1 MKNFYRDGGLVISVS
16 ALVVALVI
24 IQGYIYTK
32 DINIFWVSAPFV
44 VLIGGFAIGKLIQVT
59 RKTFQ
64 YYARIDDELESKMHM
79 SVHSFPMSA
88 VIIDS
93 AGRIVWTNGKF
104 TEEFPDCCEYG
115 MELSNITDIP
125 PADFFTDDG
134 ITVRYNDSVYKV
146 FARIPDEDE
155 AKELTL
161 LFFKNIT
168 DITALETEKKL
179 SQPVVILFMVDGYE
193 ELISGCLESEK
204 AHVSVQID
212 KLLEDF
218 AGQTTGVL
226 RKNASDRFIAV
237 IEERHLQEILRN
249 KVEILDKAR
258 EIFVNDRLNVT
269 MSIGIGR
276 TGKTLKESEQFARQA
291 LEMALGRGGD
301 QAAVKTD
308 NGFEFYGGVSK
319 GVERHTK
326 VKTRIIANSL
336 LELVDNADKIFIMG
350 HKYSDLDSVGSSV
363 GLTCAIRNLG
373 KSAWAVCDYNT
384 SLAKVLIDRFPHVD
398 GEEPLFTEPAD
409 AMEELTDNS
418 LLIICDTHNPLIIE
432 SKELYEKAKKIVV
445 IDHHRKMVNYID
457 NAVIFHHEPYAS
469 SASEM
474 VTELIQY
481 FGEAGK
487 LRAVQA
493 ECLLAGIMLDTKNFV
508 MKTGVRTFEAAAV
521 LRKMGA
527 DTITVKKMFSSSI
540 DSYKRKT
547 QIVAEAEI
555 YRKCAIAPCDFYAD
569 DLRIVAPQAADEL
582 LTIKNVDASFVLFKT
597 MSNEISISARSMGNL
612 NVQLIMEALGGGG
625 HQTMAG
631 AQLKDVTVNEVL
643 DTLKKS
649 IDDYYLSLIKVN
661 SNDNKTCLL
670 YTSPS
675 PRD

>member
-16 ALVVALVI
+16 ALVIALVI
-24 IQGYIYTK
+24 MQGYIYTK
-32 DINIFWVSAPFV
+32 DINIFWLSAPFV

-64 YYARIDDELESKMHM
+64 YYARIDDELEAKMHM
-79 SVHSFPMSA
+79 SVHNFPMSA

-93 AGRIVWTNGKF
+93 AGRIVWTNDKF
-104 TEEFPDCCEYG
+104 TEEFPDCSEYG

-125 PADFFTDDG
+125 TADFFTDDG
-134 ITVRYNDSVYKV
+134 ITIKYHDSVYKV
-146 FARIPDEDE
+146 FARIPDEEE

-398 GEEPLFTEPAD
+398 GEEPLFREPSD
-409 AMEELTDNS
+409 AIEELTDNS

-432 SKELYEKAKKIVV
+432 SKELYEKAKKVVV

-457 NAVIFHHEPYAS
+457 NAIIFHHEPYAS

-582 LTIKNVDASFVLFKT
+582 LTIKNVDASFVLYKT

-631 AQLKDVTVNEVL
+631 VQLKDKTLSEALEV
-643 DTLKKS
+643 LKKS

-661 SNDNKTCLL
+661 SNDNKTAQR
-670 YTSPS
+670 S
-675 PRD
+675 

>member
-16 ALVVALVI
+16 ALIVALVI

-32 DINIFWVSAPFV
+32 DINVFWVSAPFV

-104 TEEFPDCCEYG
+104 TKEFPDCCEYG

-134 ITVRYNDSVYKV
+134 ITVRYKDSVYKV

-373 KSAWAVCDYNT
+373 KSAWAVCDYST

-432 SKELYEKAKKIVV
+432 SKELYEKAKKVVV

-457 NAVIFHHEPYAS
+457 NVVIFHHEPYAS

-631 AQLKDVTVNEVL
+631 AQLKDVTVNEAL

-661 SNDNKTCLL
+661 SNDNKTAQR
-670 YTSPS
+670 S
-675 PRD
+675 

>member
-32 DINIFWVSAPFV
+32 DINVFWVSAPFV

-134 ITVRYNDSVYKV
+134 ITVRYKDSVYKV

-336 LELVDNADKIFIMG
+336 LELVDNAGKIFIMG

-373 KSAWAVCDYNT
+373 KSAWAVCDYST

-432 SKELYEKAKKIVV
+432 SKELYEKAKKVVV

-631 AQLKDVTVNEVL
+631 AQLKDVTVNEAL

-661 SNDNKTCLL
+661 SNDNKTAQR
-670 YTSPS
+670 S
-675 PRD
+675 

>member
-32 DINIFWVSAPFV
+32 DINVFWVSAPFV

-134 ITVRYNDSVYKV
+134 ITVRYKDSVYKV
-146 FARIPDEDE
+146 FARIPDENE

-212 KLLEDF
+212 KRLEDF

-373 KSAWAVCDYNT
+373 KSAWAVCDYST

-432 SKELYEKAKKIVV
+432 SKELYEKAKKVVV

-631 AQLKDVTVNEVL
+631 AQLKDVTVNEAL

-661 SNDNKTCLL
+661 SNDNKTAQR
-670 YTSPS
+670 S
-675 PRD
+675 

>member
-16 ALVVALVI
+16 ALVIALVI
-24 IQGYIYTK
+24 MQGYIYTK
-32 DINIFWVSAPFV
+32 DINVFWLSAPFV

-64 YYARIDDELESKMHM
+64 YYARIDDELEAKMHM
-79 SVHSFPMSA
+79 SVHNFPMSA

-104 TEEFPDCCEYG
+104 TEEFPECCEYG
-115 MELSNITDIP
+115 KELSDITDIP
-125 PADFFTDDG
+125 AADFFTDNG
-134 ITVRYNDSVYKV
+134 VTITYKDSVYKV
-146 FARIPDEDE
+146 FARVPDEEE

-237 IEERHLQEILRN
+237 IEERHLQEILSN

-336 LELVDNADKIFIMG
+336 LELVDNADRIFIMG

-363 GLTCAIRNLG
+363 GLTCAIRNLS
-373 KSAWAVCDYNT
+373 KSAWAVCDYST

-398 GEEPLFTEPAD
+398 GEEPLFREPSD
-409 AMEELTDNS
+409 AIEELTDNS

-432 SKELYEKAKKIVV
+432 SKELYEKAKKVVV

-582 LTIKNVDASFVLFKT
+582 LTIKNVDASFVLYKT

-631 AQLKDVTVNEVL
+631 AQLKNETLSEALEV
-643 DTLKKS
+643 LKKS

-661 SNDNKTCLL
+661 SNDNKTAQR
-670 YTSPS
+670 S
-675 PRD
+675 

>member
-32 DINIFWVSAPFV
+32 DINVFWVSAPFV

-134 ITVRYNDSVYKV
+134 ITVRYKDSVYKV

-373 KSAWAVCDYNT
+373 KSAWAVCDYST

-432 SKELYEKAKKIVV
+432 SKELYEKAKKVVV

-527 DTITVKKMFSSSI
+527 DTIIVKKMFSSSI

-631 AQLKDVTVNEVL
+631 AQLKDVTVNEAL

-661 SNDNKTCLL
+661 SNDNKTAQR
-670 YTSPS
+670 S
-675 PRD
+675 

>member
-32 DINIFWVSAPFV
+32 DINVFWVSAPFV

-134 ITVRYNDSVYKV
+134 ITVRYKDSVYKV

-237 IEERHLQEILRN
+237 IEERHLQEILCN

-373 KSAWAVCDYNT
+373 KSAWAVCDYST

-432 SKELYEKAKKIVV
+432 SKELYEKAKKVVV

-631 AQLKDVTVNEVL
+631 AQLKDVTVNEAL

-661 SNDNKTCLL
+661 SNDNKTAQR
-670 YTSPS
+670 S
-675 PRD
+675 

>member
-32 DINIFWVSAPFV
+32 DINVFCVSAPFV

-134 ITVRYNDSVYKV
+134 ITVRYKDSVYKV

-373 KSAWAVCDYNT
+373 KSAWAVCDYST

-398 GEEPLFTEPAD
+398 GEEPLFTESAD

-432 SKELYEKAKKIVV
+432 SKELYEKAKKVVV

-631 AQLKDVTVNEVL
+631 AQLKDVTVNEAL

-661 SNDNKTCLL
+661 SNDNKTAQR
-670 YTSPS
+670 S
-675 PRD
+675 

>member
-32 DINIFWVSAPFV
+32 DINVFWVSAPFV

-125 PADFFTDDG
+125 SADFFTDDG
-134 ITVRYNDSVYKV
+134 ITVRYKDSVYKV
-146 FARIPDEDE
+146 FARIPDENE

-336 LELVDNADKIFIMG
+336 LKLVDNADKIFIMG

-373 KSAWAVCDYNT
+373 KSAWAVCDYST

-432 SKELYEKAKKIVV
+432 SKELYEKAKKVVV

-631 AQLKDVTVNEVL
+631 AQLKDVTVNEAL

-661 SNDNKTCLL
+661 SNDNKTAQR
-670 YTSPS
+670 S
-675 PRD
+675 

>member
-1 MKNFYRDGGLVISVS
+1 
-16 ALVVALVI
+16 
-24 IQGYIYTK
+24 
-32 DINIFWVSAPFV
+32 
-44 VLIGGFAIGKLIQVT
+44 
-59 RKTFQ
+59 
-64 YYARIDDELESKMHM
+64 
-79 SVHSFPMSA
+79 MSA

-134 ITVRYNDSVYKV
+134 ITVRYKDSVYKV

-373 KSAWAVCDYNT
+373 KSAWAVCDYST

-432 SKELYEKAKKIVV
+432 SKELYEKAKKVVV

-631 AQLKDVTVNEVL
+631 AQLKDVTVNEAL

-661 SNDNKTCLL
+661 SNDNKTAQR
-670 YTSPS
+670 S
-675 PRD
+675 

>member
-16 ALVVALVI
+16 ALVIALVI
-24 IQGYIYTK
+24 MQGYIYTK
-32 DINIFWVSAPFV
+32 DINVFWLSAPFV

-64 YYARIDDELESKMHM
+64 YYARIDDELEAKMHM
-79 SVHSFPMSA
+79 SVHNFPMSA

-104 TEEFPDCCEYG
+104 TEEFPECCEYG
-115 MELSNITDIP
+115 KELSDITDIP
-125 PADFFTDDG
+125 AADFFTDDG
-134 ITVRYNDSVYKV
+134 VTITYKDSVYKV
-146 FARIPDEDE
+146 FARVPDEEE

-237 IEERHLQEILRN
+237 IEERHLQEILSN

-336 LELVDNADKIFIMG
+336 LELVDNADRIFIMG

-373 KSAWAVCDYNT
+373 KSAWAVCDYST

-398 GEEPLFTEPAD
+398 GEEPLFREPSD
-409 AMEELTDNS
+409 AIEELTDNS

-432 SKELYEKAKKIVV
+432 SKELYEKAKKVVV

-582 LTIKNVDASFVLFKT
+582 LTIKNVDASFVLYKT

-631 AQLKDVTVNEVL
+631 AQLKNETLSEALEV
-643 DTLKKS
+643 LKKS

-661 SNDNKTCLL
+661 SNDNKTAQR
-670 YTSPS
+670 S
-675 PRD
+675 

>member
-1 MKNFYRDGGLVISVS
+1 M
-16 ALVVALVI
+16 
-24 IQGYIYTK
+24 
-32 DINIFWVSAPFV
+32 
-44 VLIGGFAIGKLIQVT
+44 LIGGFAIGKLIQVT

-115 MELSNITDIP
+115 MELSDITDIP

-134 ITVRYNDSVYKV
+134 ITVRYKDKVYKV

-432 SKELYEKAKKIVV
+432 SKELYEKAKKVVV

-457 NAVIFHHEPYAS
+457 NAVISHHEPYAS

-631 AQLKDVTVNEVL
+631 AQLKDVTVNEAL

-661 SNDNKTCLL
+661 SNDNKTAQR
-670 YTSPS
+670 S
-675 PRD
+675 

>member
-16 ALVVALVI
+16 ALVIALVI
-24 IQGYIYTK
+24 MQGYIYTK
-32 DINIFWVSAPFV
+32 DINVFWLSAPFV
-44 VLIGGFAIGKLIQVT
+44 VLIGGFDIGKLIQVT

-64 YYARIDDELESKMHM
+64 YYARIDDELEAKMHM
-79 SVHSFPMSA
+79 SVHNFPMSA

-104 TEEFPDCCEYG
+104 TEEFPECCEYG
-115 MELSNITDIP
+115 KELSDITDIP
-125 PADFFTDDG
+125 AADFFTDNG
-134 ITVRYNDSVYKV
+134 VTITYKDSVYKV
-146 FARIPDEDE
+146 FARVPDEEE

-237 IEERHLQEILRN
+237 IEERHLQEILSN

-373 KSAWAVCDYNT
+373 KSAWAVCDYNA

-398 GEEPLFTEPAD
+398 GEEPLFREPSD
-409 AMEELTDNS
+409 AIEELTDNS

-432 SKELYEKAKKIVV
+432 SKELYEKAKKVVV

-582 LTIKNVDASFVLFKT
+582 LTIKNVDASFVLYKT

-631 AQLKDVTVNEVL
+631 AQLKNETLSEALEV
-643 DTLKKS
+643 LKKS

-661 SNDNKTCLL
+661 SNDNKTAQR
-670 YTSPS
+670 S
-675 PRD
+675 

>member
-1 MKNFYRDGGLVISVS
+1 M
-16 ALVVALVI
+16 
-24 IQGYIYTK
+24 
-32 DINIFWVSAPFV
+32 
-44 VLIGGFAIGKLIQVT
+44 LIGGFAIGKLIQVT

-115 MELSNITDIP
+115 MELSDITDIP

-134 ITVRYNDSVYKV
+134 ITVRYKDKVYKV
-146 FARIPDEDE
+146 FARIPDENE

-373 KSAWAVCDYNT
+373 KSAWAVCDYST
-384 SLAKVLIDRFPHVD
+384 SLAKVLIDRFTHVD

-432 SKELYEKAKKIVV
+432 SKELYEKAKKVVV

-582 LTIKNVDASFVLFKT
+582 LTIKNVDASFVLIKT

-631 AQLKDVTVNEVL
+631 AQLKDVTVNEAL

-661 SNDNKTCLL
+661 SNDNKTAQR
-670 YTSPS
+670 S
-675 PRD
+675 

>member
-32 DINIFWVSAPFV
+32 DINVFWVSAPFV

-93 AGRIVWTNGKF
+93 AGRIVWTNRKF

-134 ITVRYNDSVYKV
+134 ITVRYKDSVYKV

-373 KSAWAVCDYNT
+373 KSAWAVCDYST

-432 SKELYEKAKKIVV
+432 SKELYEKAKKVVV

-631 AQLKDVTVNEVL
+631 AQLKDVTVNEAL

-661 SNDNKTCLL
+661 SNDNKTAQR
-670 YTSPS
+670 S
-675 PRD
+675 

>member
-32 DINIFWVSAPFV
+32 DINVFWVSAPFV

-134 ITVRYNDSVYKV
+134 ITVRYKDSVYKV
-146 FARIPDEDE
+146 FARIPDENE

-258 EIFVNDRLNVT
+258 EIFVNDHLNVT

-373 KSAWAVCDYNT
+373 KSAWAVCDYST

-432 SKELYEKAKKIVV
+432 SKELYEKAKKVVV

-631 AQLKDVTVNEVL
+631 AQLKDVTVNEAL
-643 DTLKKS
+643 NTLKKS

-661 SNDNKTCLL
+661 SNDNKTAQR
-670 YTSPS
+670 S
-675 PRD
+675 

>member
-161 LFFKNIT
+161 LFFNNIT

-661 SNDNKTCLL
+661 SNDNKTAQR
-670 YTSPS
+670 S
-675 PRD
+675 

>member
-16 ALVVALVI
+16 ALVIALVI

-32 DINIFWVSAPFV
+32 DINVFWLSAPFV

-115 MELSNITDIP
+115 MELSYITDIP

-134 ITVRYNDSVYKV
+134 ITVRYKDKVYKV

-432 SKELYEKAKKIVV
+432 SKELYEKAKKVVV

-631 AQLKDVTVNEVL
+631 AQLKDVTVNEAL

-661 SNDNKTCLL
+661 SNDNKTAQR
-670 YTSPS
+670 S
-675 PRD
+675 

>member
-32 DINIFWVSAPFV
+32 DINVFWVSAPFV

-134 ITVRYNDSVYKV
+134 ITVRYKDSVYKV

-168 DITALETEKKL
+168 DITALVTEKKL

-373 KSAWAVCDYNT
+373 KSAWAVCDYST

-432 SKELYEKAKKIVV
+432 SKELYEKAKKVVV

-631 AQLKDVTVNEVL
+631 AQLKDVTVNEAL

-661 SNDNKTCLL
+661 SNDNKTAQR
-670 YTSPS
+670 S
-675 PRD
+675 

>member
-32 DINIFWVSAPFV
+32 DINVFWVSAPFV

-134 ITVRYNDSVYKV
+134 ITVRYKDSVYKV
-146 FARIPDEDE
+146 FARTPDENE

-373 KSAWAVCDYNT
+373 KSAWAVCDYST

-432 SKELYEKAKKIVV
+432 SKELYEKAKKVVV

-555 YRKCAIAPCDFYAD
+555 YRKCAIAPCDFYSD

-631 AQLKDVTVNEVL
+631 AQLKDVTVNEAL

-661 SNDNKTCLL
+661 SNDNKTAQR
-670 YTSPS
+670 S
-675 PRD
+675 

>member
-32 DINIFWVSAPFV
+32 DINVFWVSAPFV

-134 ITVRYNDSVYKV
+134 ITVRYKDSVYKV
-146 FARIPDEDE
+146 FARIPDENE

-319 GVERHTK
+319 GIERHTK

-373 KSAWAVCDYNT
+373 KSAWAVCDYST

-661 SNDNKTCLL
+661 SNDNKTAQR
-670 YTSPS
+670 S
-675 PRD
+675 

>member
-16 ALVVALVI
+16 ALVIALVI

-32 DINIFWVSAPFV
+32 DINVFWLSAPFV

-115 MELSNITDIP
+115 MELSDITDIP

-134 ITVRYNDSVYKV
+134 ITVRYKDKVYKV
-146 FARIPDEDE
+146 FARIPDENE

-373 KSAWAVCDYNT
+373 KSAWAVCDYST

-432 SKELYEKAKKIVV
+432 SKELYEKAKKVVV

-631 AQLKDVTVNEVL
+631 AQLKDVTVNEAL

-649 IDDYYLSLIKVN
+649 IDDYYLSLIKVT
-661 SNDNKTCLL
+661 SNDNKTAQR
-670 YTSPS
+670 S
-675 PRD
+675 

>member
-32 DINIFWVSAPFV
+32 DINVFWVSAPFV

-115 MELSNITDIP
+115 MELSNITDVP

-134 ITVRYNDSVYKV
+134 ITVRYKDSVYKV
-146 FARIPDEDE
+146 FARIPDENE

-373 KSAWAVCDYNT
+373 KSAWAVCDYST

-661 SNDNKTCLL
+661 SNDNKTAQR
-670 YTSPS
+670 S
-675 PRD
+675 

>member
-336 LELVDNADKIFIMG
+336 LGLVDNADKIFIMG

-661 SNDNKTCLL
+661 SNDNKTAQR
-670 YTSPS
+670 S
-675 PRD
+675 

>member
-32 DINIFWVSAPFV
+32 DINVFWVSAPFV

-134 ITVRYNDSVYKV
+134 ITVRYKDSVYKV
-146 FARIPDEDE
+146 FARTPDENE

-363 GLTCAIRNLG
+363 GLTCAIRNHG
-373 KSAWAVCDYNT
+373 KSAWAVCDYST

-432 SKELYEKAKKIVV
+432 SKELYEKAKKVVV

-631 AQLKDVTVNEVL
+631 AQLKDVTVNEAL

-661 SNDNKTCLL
+661 SNDNKTAQR
-670 YTSPS
+670 S
-675 PRD
+675 

>member
-457 NAVIFHHEPYAS
+457 NAVIFHHDPYAS

-661 SNDNKTCLL
+661 SNDNKTAQR
-670 YTSPS
+670 S
-675 PRD
+675 

>member
-179 SQPVVILFMVDGYE
+179 SQPVVTLFMVDGYE

-661 SNDNKTCLL
+661 SNDNKTAQR
-670 YTSPS
+670 S
-675 PRD
+675 

>member
-16 ALVVALVI
+16 ALIVALVI

-32 DINIFWVSAPFV
+32 DINVFRVSAPFV

-64 YYARIDDELESKMHM
+64 YYARMDDELESKMHM

-104 TEEFPDCCEYG
+104 TKEFPDCCEYG

-134 ITVRYNDSVYKV
+134 ITVRYKDSVYKV

-398 GEEPLFTEPAD
+398 GEEPLFTEHAD

-432 SKELYEKAKKIVV
+432 SKELYEKAKKVVV

-631 AQLKDVTVNEVL
+631 AQLKDVTVNEAL

-661 SNDNKTCLL
+661 SNDNKTAQR
-670 YTSPS
+670 S
-675 PRD
+675 

>member
-134 ITVRYNDSVYKV
+134 ITVSYNDSVYKV

-432 SKELYEKAKKIVV
+432 SKELYEKAKKVVV

-631 AQLKDVTVNEVL
+631 AQLKDVTVNEAL

-661 SNDNKTCLL
+661 SNDNKTAQR
-670 YTSPS
+670 S
-675 PRD
+675 

>member
-32 DINIFWVSAPFV
+32 DINVFWVSAPFV

-125 PADFFTDDG
+125 SADFFTDDG
-134 ITVRYNDSVYKV
+134 ITVRYKDSVYKV
-146 FARIPDEDE
+146 FARIPDENE

-179 SQPVVILFMVDGYE
+179 SLPVVILFMVDGYE

-373 KSAWAVCDYNT
+373 KSAWAVCDYST

-432 SKELYEKAKKIVV
+432 SKELYEKAKKVVV

-631 AQLKDVTVNEVL
+631 AQLKDVTVNEAL

-661 SNDNKTCLL
+661 SNDNKTAQR
-670 YTSPS
+670 S
-675 PRD
+675 

>member
-527 DTITVKKMFSSSI
+527 DTIIVKKMFSSSI

-661 SNDNKTCLL
+661 SNDNKTAQR
-670 YTSPS
+670 S
-675 PRD
+675 

>member
-16 ALVVALVI
+16 ALVIALVI
-24 IQGYIYTK
+24 MQGYIYTK
-32 DINIFWVSAPFV
+32 DINAFWLSAPFV

-64 YYARIDDELESKMHM
+64 YYARIDDELEAKMHM
-79 SVHSFPMSA
+79 SVHNFPMSA

-104 TEEFPDCCEYG
+104 TEEFPECCEYG
-115 MELSNITDIP
+115 KELSDITDIP
-125 PADFFTDDG
+125 AADFFTDNG
-134 ITVRYNDSVYKV
+134 VTITYKDSVYKV
-146 FARIPDEDE
+146 FARVPDEEE

-237 IEERHLQEILRN
+237 IEERHLQEILSN

-398 GEEPLFTEPAD
+398 GEEPLFREPSD
-409 AMEELTDNS
+409 AIEELTDNS

-432 SKELYEKAKKIVV
+432 SKELYEKAKKVVV

-582 LTIKNVDASFVLFKT
+582 LTIKNVDASFVLYKT

-631 AQLKDVTVNEVL
+631 AQLKNETLSEALEV
-643 DTLKKS
+643 LKKS

-661 SNDNKTCLL
+661 SNDNKTAQR
-670 YTSPS
+670 S
-675 PRD
+675 

>member
-16 ALVVALVI
+16 ALVIALVI

-32 DINIFWVSAPFV
+32 DINVFWLSAPFV

-104 TEEFPDCCEYG
+104 TKEFPDCCEYG

-134 ITVRYNDSVYKV
+134 ITVRYKDSVYKV
-146 FARIPDEDE
+146 FARTPDEDE

-373 KSAWAVCDYNT
+373 KSAWAVCDYST

-432 SKELYEKAKKIVV
+432 SKELYEKAKKVVV

-631 AQLKDVTVNEVL
+631 AQLKDVTVNEAL

-661 SNDNKTCLL
+661 SNDNKTAQR
-670 YTSPS
+670 S
-675 PRD
+675 

>member
-32 DINIFWVSAPFV
+32 DINVFWVSAPFV

-134 ITVRYNDSVYKV
+134 ITVRYKDSVYKV
-146 FARIPDEDE
+146 FARIPDENE

-373 KSAWAVCDYNT
+373 KSAWAVCDYST

-432 SKELYEKAKKIVV
+432 SKELYEKAKKVVV

-527 DTITVKKMFSSSI
+527 DTIIVKKMFSSSI

-631 AQLKDVTVNEVL
+631 AQLKDVTVNEAL

-661 SNDNKTCLL
+661 SNDNKTAQR
-670 YTSPS
+670 S
-675 PRD
+675 

>member
-432 SKELYEKAKKIVV
+432 SKELYEKAKKVVV

-481 FGEAGK
+481 FGEAGT

-631 AQLKDVTVNEVL
+631 AQLKDVTVNEAL

-661 SNDNKTCLL
+661 SNDNKTAQR
-670 YTSPS
+670 S
-675 PRD
+675 

>member
-32 DINIFWVSAPFV
+32 DINVFWVSAPFV

-115 MELSNITDIP
+115 MELSNITYIP

-134 ITVRYNDSVYKV
+134 ITVRYKDSVYKV
-146 FARIPDEDE
+146 FARTPDENE

-373 KSAWAVCDYNT
+373 KSAWAVCDYST

-432 SKELYEKAKKIVV
+432 SKELYEKAKKVVV

-631 AQLKDVTVNEVL
+631 AQLKDVTVNEAL

-661 SNDNKTCLL
+661 SNDNKTAQR
-670 YTSPS
+670 S
-675 PRD
+675 

>member
-16 ALVVALVI
+16 ALVIALVI

-32 DINIFWVSAPFV
+32 DINVFWLSAPFV
-44 VLIGGFAIGKLIQVT
+44 VLIGGFAIGKLLQVT

-115 MELSNITDIP
+115 MELSDITDIP

-134 ITVRYNDSVYKV
+134 ITVRYKDKVYKV
-146 FARIPDEDE
+146 FARIPDENE

-373 KSAWAVCDYNT
+373 KSAWTVCDYNT

-432 SKELYEKAKKIVV
+432 SKELYEKAKKVVV

-631 AQLKDVTVNEVL
+631 AQLKDVTVNEAL

-649 IDDYYLSLIKVN
+649 IDDYYLSLIKEN
-661 SNDNKTCLL
+661 SNDNKTAQR
-670 YTSPS
+670 S
-675 PRD
+675 

>member
-1 MKNFYRDGGLVISVS
+1 
-16 ALVVALVI
+16 
-24 IQGYIYTK
+24 
-32 DINIFWVSAPFV
+32 
-44 VLIGGFAIGKLIQVT
+44 
-59 RKTFQ
+59 
-64 YYARIDDELESKMHM
+64 
-79 SVHSFPMSA
+79 MSA

-104 TEEFPDCCEYG
+104 TEEFPECCEYG
-115 MELSNITDIP
+115 MELSNITDVP

-134 ITVRYNDSVYKV
+134 ITVRYKDKVYKV

-432 SKELYEKAKKIVV
+432 SKELYEKAKKVVV

-481 FGEAGK
+481 FGEAGT

-631 AQLKDVTVNEVL
+631 AQLKDVTVNEAL

-661 SNDNKTCLL
+661 SNDNKTAQR
-670 YTSPS
+670 S
-675 PRD
+675 